1 MVLMPPLV
9 SIVVPA
15 RNEERFLS
23 RCLDSILSGDY
34 PQDRYEILVM
44 DGGSS
49 DGTASV
55 VSEIASRHPQVRLL
69 PNPGLTF
76 PSGVNEGV
84 RQSRGEIIAIM
95 SAHAEYAPDYISL
108 CVRHLIESGAG
119 NVGGITGP
127 RAQTETQF
135 GRAVEAAVGHRFG
148 SGNAAYR
155 VSTDSVKEPVEVD
168 TVFGGCYR
176 REVFD
181 RIGPLNESLRRS
193 SDMDFNNRLRQAGDR
208 ILMFPDIKAEYFIRS
223 RPGDL
228 VTRNYLDG
236 VWLTLPL
243 RQGRVVFRPRHLV
256 PLLFVTAVAA
266 LSVTALFWLPA
277 AWALAILLGTYG
289 VADMVAGISASRRYS
304 SDRVRLLLILLLV
317 FPIRHFAYG
326 IGSAV
331 GLVRAAIP
339 RGART
344 R

>member
-1 MVLMPPLV
+1 MPPFV

-23 RCLDSILSGDY
+23 RCLESILSGDY

-49 DGTASV
+49 DGTASI
-55 VSEIASRHPQVRLL
+55 VSEVASRHPQVRLL

-84 RQSRGEIIAIM
+84 RQSRGEIIAIVG
-95 SAHAEYAPDYISL
+95 AHAEYAPDYISL
-108 CVRHLIESGAG
+108 CVRHLAESGAD
-119 NVGGITGP
+119 NVGGITRT
-127 RAQTETQF
+127 RAQTETLF

-155 VSTDSVKEPVEVD
+155 VSTDRVIGPVEVD

-176 REVFD
+176 RDVFD
-181 RIGPLNESLRRS
+181 RIGLLNESLRRS
-193 SDMDFNNRLRQAGDR
+193 SDQDFNNRLRREGGR
-208 ILMFPDIKAEYFIRS
+208 VLMFPDIKASYFIRS
-223 RPGDL
+223 RPEDL
-228 VTRNYLDG
+228 LYRNYLDG
-236 VWLTLPL
+236 VWVTLPL
-243 RQGRVVFRPRHLV
+243 REGSAVFRMRHV
-256 PLLFVTAVAA
+256 APLLFVTAIAA
-266 LSVTALFWLPA
+266 LAVIALFWFPA
-277 AWALAILLGTYG
+277 AWALAILLGTYA
-289 VADMVAGISASRRYS
+289 VTDIAASISASRRYS
-304 SDRVRLLLILLLV
+304 SDRVRLFLILLLV
-317 FPIRHFAYG
+317 FPVRHFAYG

-331 GLVRAAIP
+331 GLVRAAVP